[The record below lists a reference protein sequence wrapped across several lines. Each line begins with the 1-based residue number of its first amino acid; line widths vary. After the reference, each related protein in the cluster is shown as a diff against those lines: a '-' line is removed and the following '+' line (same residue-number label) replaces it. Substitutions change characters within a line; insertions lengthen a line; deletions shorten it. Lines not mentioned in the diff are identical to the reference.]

1 MAQWPPNRGARAPA
15 ILQQAGIGTSF
26 HHFRKSYKFILLL
39 PIDYLAVKLVQAG
52 AQSNRDLPQIFLG
65 LCK

>member
-1 MAQWPPNRGARAPA
+1 MAQGPSNHGAQAPA
-15 ILQQAGIGTSF
+15 IPRQAAIGTSF
-26 HHFRKSYKFILLL
+26 HHFHKSYKFILLL

-52 AQSNRDLPQIFLG
+52 AQSNSDLPQIFLG